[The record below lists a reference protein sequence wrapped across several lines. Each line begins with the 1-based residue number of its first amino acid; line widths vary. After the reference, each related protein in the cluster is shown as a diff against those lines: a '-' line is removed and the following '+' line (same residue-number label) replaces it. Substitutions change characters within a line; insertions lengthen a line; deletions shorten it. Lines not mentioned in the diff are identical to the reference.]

1 MKDKQ
6 LKQQKSSKQKP
17 TEFKIFPI
25 KKMEEFYKPPKE
37 LIAPFDELV
46 NKGGGNLIVLGPPGS
61 GKSIYINNL
70 ILSDQAFNGIFN
82 GGMYCISPTIY
93 DDLSSC
99 YLRDAMDFVE
109 TEYSEALM
117 KGIYDNIMGIP
128 SKERGLSLILLDD
141 CLDSFKSHRDFISKV
156 TAVIRHM
163 KTISIFSL
171 QRLKGIPSGLRANTT
186 LSVIY
191 YIPSHKEFKQIQEF
205 HSFFGGEK
213 NFLEHYTTAT
223 NQRYG
228 CLVCDFRN
236 LRLYKHGANTSKPE
250 LLWAKYGED
259 GNPWKPQNETDELN
273 KGEIKN
279 I

>member
-1 MKDKQ
+1 MKKDK
-6 LKQQKSSKQKP
+6 KSNKAKP
-17 TEFKIFPI
+17 TEFKIYPI
-25 KKMEEFYKPPKE
+25 KKQEDFYKPEKE

-46 NKGGGNLIVLGPPGS
+46 NKGGGNMIVLGPPGS

-70 ILSDQAFNGIFN
+70 ILSEQAFKGIFN
-82 GGMYCISPTIY
+82 GACYCISPTIY

-99 YLRDAMDFVE
+99 YLRDAMDFIE
-109 TEYSEALM
+109 TEYSEPLM
-117 KGIYDNIMGIP
+117 KGIYDNIMCIP
-128 SKERGLSLILLDD
+128 AKDRGLSLLLLDD
-141 CLDSFKSHRDFISKV
+141 CLDSFKSHRDYISKV

-186 LSVIY
+186 ISIIY
-191 YIPSHKEFKQIQEF
+191 YIPSHKEYKQVEEF

-213 NFLEHYTTAT
+213 NFREHYETAT
-223 NQRYG
+223 GQRYG

-236 LRLYKHGANTSKPE
+236 LRLYKHGANTSRPE
-250 LLWAKYGED
+250 LLWAKYDED
-259 GNPWKPQNETDELN
+259 GNPWKPQNESQEIN

-279 I
+279 IN